1 MNPRPTTAQWLGLA
15 FGAALLVA
23 VLAVRQRGDLLRF
36 AEDAELVRL
45 RAERERLSAYE
56 PAAVQALQATTEVLN
71 AGLAA
76 KQRWPEGWSARAMPA
91 PSGSNEVLWKITPTV
106 IPTWTGLVNAVAAL
120 VSVPGNRIVSLEIRS
135 RGTLAE
141 REIASVEIVLTQP
154 TATPSRRNPSGGT
167 GWPGAEVPATPPE
180 VGAGLSL
187 RRPAASAEPPAAG
200 QASAPVRPD
209 PRGPRA
215 GPLFTQKP
223 QPKLP

>member
-1 MNPRPTTAQWLGLA
+1 MKPRPTTAQWLGLA
-15 FGAALLVA
+15 FGAALLAA

-45 RAERERLSAYE
+45 RTERQRLSAYE
-56 PAAVQALQATTEVLN
+56 PVAMHALQAAADALN
-71 AGLAA
+71 GRRAT

-91 PSGSNEVLWKITPTV
+91 PNGSDEVSWKFTPTG
-106 IPTWTGLVNAVAAL
+106 IPTWAGLLNAVAAL
-120 VSVPGNRIVSLEIRS
+120 VSVPGNRIVSVEIRS

-141 REIASVEIVLTQP
+141 REIASVEIVLVQP

-167 GWPGAEVPATPPE
+167 GLPGTEVPATPPA
-180 VGAGLSL
+180 VGAGPSL
-187 RRPAASAEPPAAG
+187 RRPAAFAEPPAAG

-215 GPLFTQKP
+215 GPPFTQKP